1 MFRSRI
7 LLGVV
12 LLSACGAGC
21 RSLLQNA
28 EDLPPQKARIAD
40 RDAVVRSLPAGV
52 RLENTVRWDEPR
64 GDTVEDALIKVGAH
78 VRPDGKLY
86 SAAGKEI
93 YFDQPGT
100 GTYMPH
106 LPNEQKETAAR
117 ARRELEARYTIIT
130 LVGLR
135 P

>member
-1 MFRSRI
+1 MT
-7 LLGVV
+7 
-12 LLSACGAGC
+12 
-21 RSLLQNA
+21 NA
-28 EDLPPQKARIAD
+28 EDPPPQKARLAN
-40 RDAVVRSLPAGV
+40 RDAVVRCLPAGV
-52 RLENTVRWDEPR
+52 RLENTVRWDQPR

-78 VRPDGKLY
+78 VGPDGKLY

-93 YFDQPGT
+93 YFDAPGT

-106 LPNEQKETAAR
+106 MPEEQKEAAAR
-117 ARRELEARYTIIT
+117 QRRELEARYTIIT